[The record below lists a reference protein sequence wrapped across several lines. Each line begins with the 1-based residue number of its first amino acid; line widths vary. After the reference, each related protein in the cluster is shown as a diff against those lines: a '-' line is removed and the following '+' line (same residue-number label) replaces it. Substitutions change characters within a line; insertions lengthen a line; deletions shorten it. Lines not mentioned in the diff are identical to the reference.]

1 MATSDPD
8 IPTIKVEPVCE
19 NNSKNSTDDQVD
31 GPEEVVIEAD
41 GQQKN
46 GDKLSTSS
54 NSRDGANGTKLRGRK
69 SVFGSSEKIQIEE
82 EDLILAVTLVTDATQ
97 GRNFTFK
104 TEPQYVR
111 SYNLYHK
118 FYLRWLLYLFILLD
132 LSLALVERP
141 ARPGWE
147 IPYWASIIMEIV
159 CLIYFLFRFCH
170 AAYFTKPEIFWRDTK
185 NILIIVSII
194 LTFIDII
201 GYIIWKNVAPDQ
213 TAIRWSRPLR
223 PLFIINFSDGKQVRR
238 AFRNI
243 RRTVPEIMNVLILF
257 LLSVL
262 LFGLLALKLFSKRQG
277 MKYPY
282 GQLYFKN
289 YLDSIWDLYVLVTT
303 ANNPDVMMP
312 AYDENKWFAIF
323 FIGYIIICLYIFM
336 SIVLAAIYNNYRKNL
351 KNEIKA
357 AVYNKRQ
364 KLAQA
369 FELLKLKRGTG
380 SVINHNAWC
389 QLMRRVVPNK
399 SQRHIDLLM
408 RVLDVDANNTISK
421 AEFLAL
427 ADLLEL
433 RLSEVHDRLTF
444 LELKIPFIYNSRISN
459 FVKKI
464 VRHKFFRFFFDFL
477 IFLNAW
483 FIGFDVDSADWFFLS
498 LFLLE
503 ISFKLYVFGPREF
516 FIRFWNTFDF
526 LVIVS
531 AAIATVVEASE
542 GASSDELR
550 TLDPLLVLRVVR
562 LIKIF
567 GSIQRFKVI
576 IMTIINIG
584 PSILTYGGV
593 IFVFYYIFAII
604 GMEVF
609 HGLIRFYPYTADRQP
624 SELYCG
630 NPLLN
635 NTAFYRNH
643 YCNNNFNDILRALV
657 VLFELTV
664 VNQWHVITS
673 GFVIV
678 TNKAAR
684 IYFFVFHLCC
694 VVIVLNIFI
703 AFILEAFILEYSLQK
718 AGRMETFVE
727 KKIKELG
734 LGVGQVVKPHEKLKE
749 DDMEL
754 VSHEEEPDRT
764 HSPHGSGSTP
774 NDDGNQSDA
783 SDVDSIPDLSAEEGL
798 RFHLKK
804 KSRKKVEVLLQQMF
818 EGEIDPEDLGRDF
831 EEERPRTLTFD
842 SVT

>member
-1 MATSDPD
+1 MATSDTD
-8 IPTIKVEPVCE
+8 IPTITVDPVLGNDPS
-19 NNSKNSTDDQVD
+19 NNANDKDD
-31 GPEEVVIEAD
+31 GPDEVVIQKD
-41 GQQKN
+41 NQQSKDTLN
-46 GDKLSTSS
+46 TDT
-54 NSRDGANGTKLRGRK
+54 DYHDTANGTRPHLRGRK
-69 SVFGSSEKIQIEE
+69 SVFGSSEKIQIKEQ
-82 EDLILAVTLVTDATQ
+82 DLVLAVTLVKDATQ

-104 TEPQYVR
+104 KQPQYVQ

-118 FYLRWLLYLFILLD
+118 VYLRWLLYLFILLD
-132 LSLALVERP
+132 LSLAMVEKP

-159 CLIYFLFRFCH
+159 CLVYFLFRFCH
-170 AAYFTKPEIFWRDTK
+170 AAYFTEPEIFWRDTK

-194 LTFIDII
+194 LTFLDII
-201 GYIIWKNVAPDQ
+201 CYIIWVNVAPNSNPV
-213 TAIRWSRPLR
+213 RWSRPLR

-262 LFGLLALKLFSKRQG
+262 LFALLALKLFSKRQG

-312 AYDENKWFAIF
+312 AYDENKWFALF

-357 AVYNKRQ
+357 AVYGKRK
-364 KLAQA
+364 KLAEA
-369 FELLKLKRGTG
+369 FNILKLKRESGY
-380 SVINHNAWC
+380 VINHNTWC
-389 QLMRRVVPNK
+389 QLMRRVVPDK

-408 RVLDVDANNTISK
+408 RVLDVDANHTISK
-421 AEFLAL
+421 VEFLSL

-433 RLSEVHDRLTF
+433 RLSEVRDRLTF
-444 LELKIPFIYNSRISN
+444 LEQRIPFIYNSKISN
-459 FVKKI
+459 FVKKV

-498 LFLLE
+498 LFMLE
-503 ISFKLYVFGPREF
+503 ITFKLYVFGPREF
-516 FIRFWNTFDF
+516 FTRFWNIFDF
-526 LVIVS
+526 LVIFS
-531 AAIATVVEASE
+531 AAIASIIEAAE

-576 IMTIINIG
+576 LMTIVNIG

-609 HGLIRFYPYTADRQP
+609 HGLIRFYPYNSDRQP

-630 NPLLN
+630 NVLLN

-718 AGRMETFVE
+718 AGKMETFVE

-734 LGVGQVVKPHEKLKE
+734 LGVGQVVKPHEKLKG
-749 DDMEL
+749 DAMEL
-754 VSHEEEPDRT
+754 VSHEEEPDRA
-764 HSPHGSGSTP
+764 HPPPGSANHDQGDESDGS
-774 NDDGNQSDA
+774 DI
-783 SDVDSIPDLSAEEGL
+783 DSIPDLSAEEGL
-798 RFHLKK
+798 RFHLRK

-818 EGEIDPEDLGRDF
+818 EGEIDPEDLGSDL
-831 EEERPRTLTFD
+831 EEERPRTLTLD
-842 SVT
+842 AVT